1 MTFINENNNNFLY
14 RLTYSFVFSAVYTL
28 CTNVYYYKMI
38 FDFSMDIYI
47 KSIILSFIYAF
58 TMYYGLSMCK
68 YIGKILIFI
77 ISITSSIVLYFSI
90 TYGVVQNKDMFAL
103 IWNTNTHEI
112 MGVFSPQLLLY
123 LAAGMVLGIFSSHFM
138 PKQRPR
144 LLHIGFF
151 LSLLALCAILK
162 PILPVEL
169 KGRHPMPFGYLS
181 HFGHAVKQQ
190 LRMRN
195 MIAARAPLPGP
206 VERGAGMPEP
216 LYIVLALGESLR
228 ADHMGV
234 YGYER
239 NTTPNAAALP
249 LIVFDRCYSAGAG
262 TTESVTRMLTRATI
276 AHPETALTEKSVI
289 TLFRQAGFRTVWLTN
304 QGSMATGETWV
315 ASIARESEIFRTH
328 PSIYSIGERLED
340 TDLLPM
346 LDEIL
351 AMPPQNTLI
360 VLHSF
365 GSHINPED
373 RYSDIFRTYAPVC
386 RKFSVSDCTDE
397 ELVNSYDN
405 SVLATDFYWAG
416 LVERLKN
423 INSLLIITSDHGDR
437 LRGKYKGHSP
447 ELMDNPALR
456 WVPFMLYAS
465 PSLRKEESA
474 VRKLSS
480 AESIHMQ
487 PISHDMLFHSLLGAA
502 SIQTPA
508 YKEELDIFSG
518 KGLPHQDPFV
528 VLTGIEQTAP
538 L

>member
-1 MTFINENNNNFLY
+1 
-14 RLTYSFVFSAVYTL
+14 
-28 CTNVYYYKMI
+28 
-38 FDFSMDIYI
+38 
-47 KSIILSFIYAF
+47 
-58 TMYYGLSMCK
+58 
-68 YIGKILIFI
+68 
-77 ISITSSIVLYFSI
+77 
-90 TYGVVQNKDMFAL
+90 
-103 IWNTNTHEI
+103 
-112 MGVFSPQLLLY
+112 
-123 LAAGMVLGIFSSHFM
+123 
-138 PKQRPR
+138 
-144 LLHIGFF
+144 
-151 LSLLALCAILK
+151 
-162 PILPVEL
+162 
-169 KGRHPMPFGYLS
+169 
-181 HFGHAVKQQ
+181 
-190 LRMRN
+190 
-195 MIAARAPLPGP
+195 
-206 VERGAGMPEP
+206 
-216 LYIVLALGESLR
+216 
-228 ADHMGV
+228 
-234 YGYER
+234 
-239 NTTPNAAALP
+239 
-249 LIVFDRCYSAGAG
+249 
-262 TTESVTRMLTRATI
+262 MLTRATI

-423 INSLLIITSDHGDR
+423 ITVCSSSLPITAHR

-487 PISHDMLFHSLLGAA
+487 PISTICFFIHCWGRRL
-502 SIQTPA
+502 
-508 YKEELDIFSG
+508 YK
-518 KGLPHQDPFV
+518 LPHIKRNWIYSAEKPFLIRIPSSFLRALNRLPRCRRSGEMSFQKMSQKPADEGEPETRRHTDV
-528 VLTGIEQTAP
+528 PSGRP
-538 L
+538 